1 MSFPSGS
8 VDINLLQ
15 AAQLDF
21 AFSRQLAGLVSESLQ
36 LGSSERDARNLSCLL
51 YGFHES
57 GQFQGLPEAFFELFT
72 FWMEEVSYRMEC
84 YSLGENLCNRCHMIL
99 DHI

>member
-84 YSLGENLCNRCHMIL
+84 FYLRGNFSTTNNLV
-99 DHI
+99 D

>member
-51 YGFHES
+51 YGRKGFMNLAS
-57 GQFQGLPEAFFELFT
+57 FKDFLKLF
-72 FWMEEVSYRMEC
+72 
-84 YSLGENLCNRCHMIL
+84 
-99 DHI
+99 